1 MKFLLTHEQ
10 ISIQETVEQLVKG
23 TLGDRGLHEVIDG
36 NRDKEATL
44 WRELCA
50 LGVAGVAVPEAY
62 GGQELGV
69 LELALVSEAL
79 GYTGAPG
86 PFLGHALATL
96 CVQLGGDENQ
106 RGEWLPKLA
115 SGETTATVAFAE
127 AGGHWLTDQW
137 ALAGGQTISGIKT
150 HVICAD
156 QASLFVVGL
165 AGGGLA
171 LVDANGPGVTCELLD
186 GIDRTRP
193 IFRVTFDNAPAKLL
207 PNGVSAAPRV
217 IDAGLALIAADA
229 FGGGRRC
236 VEMAVEYSKQREQF
250 GSKLAQFQAMRHQ
263 LANMAL
269 EVEPCR
275 GLYWYAAHAW
285 DMQEDSHRH
294 AAALAKSHI
303 TDRCLQVARDMIE
316 AHGGVGFTWEYD
328 AHIWLKRA
336 MFNWAWL
343 GAPTLHRTRV
353 ADLAAW

>member
-1 MKFLLTHEQ
+1 MKFYLSHEQ
-10 ISIQETVEQLVKG
+10 ISIQDTVGQLVKD
-23 TLGDRGLHEVIDG
+23 TLGERGLHEVIDG
-36 NRDKEATL
+36 DRGKEAEL
-44 WRELCA
+44 WRQMGA
-50 LGVAGVAVPEAY
+50 LGMLGVAVPEAH

-69 LELALVSEAL
+69 LELALISETL
-79 GYTGAPG
+79 GYAGAPG
-86 PFLGHALATL
+86 PFLGHVMAML
-96 CVQLGGDENQ
+96 CVQLGGDEQQ
-106 RGEWLPKLA
+106 RAEWLPRLA
-115 SGETTATVAFAE
+115 SGETIASVAFAE
-127 AGGHWLTDQW
+127 SGGLWLGDQW
-137 ALAGGQTISGIKT
+137 TLSGGKTISGTKT

-156 QASLFVVGL
+156 QASLLVVGL
-165 AGGGLA
+165 AGGELA
-171 LVDANGPGVTCELLD
+171 LVDAKGPGVTCEPLD

-193 IFRVTFDNAPAKLL
+193 IFRVTFDKAPATLL
-207 PNGVSAAPRV
+207 PNGVAASPRV

-236 VEMAVEYSKQREQF
+236 VEMAVEYAKQREQF
-250 GSKLAQFQAMRHQ
+250 GVKIAQFQALRHQ

-285 DMQEDSHRH
+285 DMQEDGLSH

-303 TDRCLQVARDMIE
+303 AERCLQVARDAVE
-316 AHGGVGFTWEYD
+316 AHGGIGFTWEYD

-343 GAPTLHRTRV
+343 GAPPLHRTRV